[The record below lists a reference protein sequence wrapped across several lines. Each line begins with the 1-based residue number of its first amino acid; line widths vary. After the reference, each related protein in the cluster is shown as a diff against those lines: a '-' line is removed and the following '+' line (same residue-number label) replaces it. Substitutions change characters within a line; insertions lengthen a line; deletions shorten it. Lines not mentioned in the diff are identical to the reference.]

1 MKTRIEMNTKH
12 ECRSPVGAKEH
23 GHPARDRNN
32 TGRMPVLLFREVR
45 RSVPLP
51 LPRLVFTFLLFL
63 AAFSGIGHHL
73 GAQETPTWKRAL
85 VSEPMVF
92 PRDHHSHPGYKTEW
106 WYFTGN
112 LEAEGLGP
120 VGFQFTLFRQGVL
133 PPGAPAPDSAWAA
146 RDFGFGHAALSIPG
160 RKEFFYAQLLERGNF
175 GTAEFPHAG
184 AGQLSDGT
192 LLARVKAWRVDLL
205 PEGSFRIRAD
215 FDGHALDLVARP
227 LRAPVLQ
234 GKDGLSQK
242 AAGEGNASHY
252 YSIPRLETTGTIT
265 RAGVAHRARGQS
277 WLDREWASNQLGP
290 EQVGW
295 DWFALHLDDGRDLM
309 VYRMRLR
316 DGGSDPYSHGSLR
329 EKDGTV
335 RHLALKDF
343 ELVPGRTWRSPRTGG
358 AYPIEWTLRVPT
370 AGIDVKIAAAQE
382 EQELA
387 LEPVSYYEG
396 SIRAKAADGTS
407 SPGGI
412 GYMELTG
419 YARPLEAL
427 RSR

>member
-1 MKTRIEMNTKH
+1 MKTNSHGLSSLEPGAPHQGAKDH
-12 ECRSPVGAKEH
+12 AQGSLPDSGFGPVG
-23 GHPARDRNN
+23 
-32 TGRMPVLLFREVR
+32 TLFRLSLL
-45 RSVPLP
+45 RSIL
-51 LPRLVFTFLLFL
+51 TILLIL
-63 AAFSGIGHHL
+63 AAFFGHGHL
-73 GAQETPTWKRAL
+73 LQAGEETGWKRAL
-85 VSEPMVF
+85 LPQPMVF
-92 PRDHHSHPGYKTEW
+92 PRDHHSHPDYKTEW

-120 VGFQFTLFRQGVL
+120 VGFQFTLFRQGIL
-133 PPGAPAPDSAWAA
+133 PPGADIPDSAWASRA
-146 RDFGFGHAALSIPG
+146 LGFGHAALSFPQ
-160 RKEFFYAQLLERGNF
+160 KEKFHFGQVLERGTF
-175 GTAEFPHAG
+175 DTAKFPPPPPEKSE
-184 AGQLSDGT
+184 QPV
-192 LLARVKAWRVDLL
+192 LLASVKDWKVELL
-205 PEGSFRIRAD
+205 PDGSFHLRAD
-215 FDGHALDLVARP
+215 IDGHAMDLIARP
-227 LRAPVLQ
+227 VVTTVLQ

-242 AAGEGNASHY
+242 AAGEGNASYY

-265 RAGVAHRARGQS
+265 SGGKIHAARGLS

-316 DGGSDPYSHGSLR
+316 DGGTDPHSHGSLR

-335 RHLALKDF
+335 RHLALEDF
-343 ELVPGRTWRSPRTGG
+343 ELTPGRTWRSPHTGG
-358 AYPIEWTLRVPT
+358 QYPVEWTLKVPQ
-370 AGIDVKIAAAQE
+370 AGIDMKITAAQKD
-382 EQELA
+382 QELA

-396 SIRAKAADGTS
+396 SVRATPVDGAR

>member
-1 MKTRIEMNTKH
+1 
-12 ECRSPVGAKEH
+12 
-23 GHPARDRNN
+23 
-32 TGRMPVLLFREVR
+32 
-45 RSVPLP
+45 
-51 LPRLVFTFLLFL
+51 
-63 AAFSGIGHHL
+63 
-73 GAQETPTWKRAL
+73 
-85 VSEPMVF
+85 MVF
-92 PRDHHSHPGYKTEW
+92 PRDHHSHPDFKTEW

-133 PPGAPAPDSAWAA
+133 PPGAAVPDSAWAA
-146 RDFGFGHAALSIPG
+146 RDFGFGHAALSFPG
-160 RKEFFYAQLLERGNF
+160 KKEFFYAQLLERGSF
-175 GTAEFPHAG
+175 GTAEFPAPGRGKAG
-184 AGQLSDGT
+184 DEA
-192 LLARVKAWRVDLL
+192 LLARVKTWRVDLL
-205 PEGSFRIRAD
+205 PDGSFHIRAG
-215 FDGHALDLVARP
+215 FDGHSLDLFARP
-227 LRAPVLQ
+227 LVDPVLQ
-234 GKDGLSQK
+234 GNNGHSQK
-242 AAGEGNASHY
+242 AAGEGNASMY

-295 DWFALHLDDGRDLM
+295 DWFALQLDDGRDLM

-316 DGGSDPYSHGSLR
+316 DGGTDPHSHGSLR

-335 RHLALKDF
+335 RHLAIKDF
-343 ELVPGRTWRSPRTGG
+343 ELVPGRTWRSPSTGG
-358 AYPIEWTLRVPT
+358 VYPIEWTLRVPD
-370 AGIDVKIAAAQE
+370 AGVDLKITAAQE

-396 SIRAKAADGTS
+396 SIRATGTPGS
-407 SPGGI
+407 ASPGGI